1 MKHPITTIEQSKR
14 LLKLGIDTIT
24 ADAYWRLNENKYY
37 EPRLGHYE
45 ILLDK
50 TDAIPAWSLNNLMY
64 ALKTKT
70 SFFGINTENVWYENR
85 EAGVGFTECNKHTD
99 TFDNL
104 IDCIVKIGKK
114 NQLNKICF
122 PDKLR
127 PTIQRK
133 FAVGN
138 LIYKKDAPS
147 ALFRIDR
154 INESCYISGNMP
166 IPIEEQDQWEQYT
179 ERKP

>member
-1 MKHPITTIEQSKR
+1 MNYPITTIEQSER
-14 LLKLGIDTIT
+14 LLKLGIDPAT
-24 ADAYWRLNENKYY
+24 ADA
-37 EPRLGHYE
+37 HYQKHNSMLYTAK
-45 ILLDK
+45 IGTSTQKGD
-50 TDAIPAWSLNNLMY
+50 IPAWSLNNLMY

-70 SFFGINTENVWYENR
+70 SFFGINTERVWYEKR
-85 EAGVGFTECNKHTD
+85 EAGVGYTECNKHTD
-99 TFDNL
+99 IFDNL

-114 NQLNKICF
+114 KQLNKIYF

-133 FAVGN
+133 FAVGS
-138 LIYKKDAPS
+138 LIFKKDAPS